1 MTTACVIC
9 GAREDLTLRRM
20 PASTYWECAAGCPTP
35 KKLLRLY
42 TKGAPCTSTSWLGT
56 LHPVRVD
63 ISPAM
68 PLPGGPAGLG
78 LWIEIN
84 TASNAIPYVGSPP
97 KTEAEH
103 ARFASFLVQVPA
115 ARFAQ
120 RLRTSQLPGD
130 DVRTYWPVSHI
141 EATSATATLAGLR
154 AVRNA
159 DQTRVRSGQE
169 LVERMSTL
177 GWNNVPVLPPNWLP
191 VRHGHTLNEPWL
203 YAHVTRLEYF
213 AVELSTLDVAR
224 ITVWLDAMRE
234 LGVLS

>member
-42 TKGAPCTSTSWLGT
+42 TKGAPCSSTSWLGA

-68 PLPGGPAGLG
+68 PLPGGPVGLG

-84 TASNAIPYVGSPP
+84 TASGA
-97 KTEAEH
+97 EAAH
-103 ARFASFLVQVPA
+103 ARFASCLVQVPA

-130 DVRTYWPVSHI
+130 DVRTYWPVSHV

-191 VRHGHTLNEPWL
+191 VRRGHTLNEPWL
-203 YAHVTRLEYF
+203 YAHASRLEYF